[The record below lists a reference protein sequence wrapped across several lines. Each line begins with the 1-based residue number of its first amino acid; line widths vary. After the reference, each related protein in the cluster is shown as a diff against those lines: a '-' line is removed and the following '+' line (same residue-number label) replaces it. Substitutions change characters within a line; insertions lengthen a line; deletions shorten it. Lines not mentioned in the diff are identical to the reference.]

1 VLRPVSDSPLNWLDT
16 EVDWTDPG
24 PRFVIEGQDDGTFTV
39 IDRLTDTPAVWNDQ
53 MLFNLSFDEADDF
66 VESMNLLV
74 IDMRRN

>member
-1 VLRPVSDSPLNWLDT
+1 
-16 EVDWTDPG
+16 
-24 PRFVIEGQDDGTFTV
+24 VIEGQDDGTFTV